1 MTDKLTPVSVVSQIK
16 DDYFA
21 YSMAVLHGRAIPD
34 LYDGL
39 KPAARRL
46 LQTMWEENLK
56 PDGKFVKCARVTG
69 LTMAFLHP
77 QGSCYG
83 TLVNMATEWGGQ
95 GMTIFEQVLSQEQL
109 GRSTNALWD
118 VVWRP
123 ANVLKYCTPE
133 QRERFLIPEIEGK
146 RRSCYAITEAD
157 AGSDPSVLATKA
169 VRDGDGFIL
178 TGEKWYVTVGDV
190 ADYQIVVADVPG
202 EGPVSLL
209 IDRDQDGVEEYR
221 RPRYMHHFVY
231 EHPIFRYHD
240 VEVSADRVLGEV
252 GEGYNLTK
260 EWFMEERLMIAARCL
275 GGAER
280 CLEDAFGYA
289 VEREQFGER
298 IIEFQGVSFPLAEAV
313 SDLAAARAFT
323 YQVAWEVTQGTL
335 DPKTL
340 HAKAASIKLFASEM
354 ANRVVDSCVQVLG
367 GRGYMRENAVER
379 FYRDLRVDRIW
390 EGTSEIQKV
399 VLVNEMRK
407 RGTSPVAAWPKQ
419 A

>member
-1 MTDKLTPVSVVSQIK
+1 MDLSLNARELEIQQRSRRLCDEHLLPLEIQCDEQDGLTPAQLAPT
-16 DDYFA
+16 Y
-21 YSMAVLHGRAIPD
+21 
-34 LYDGL
+34 
-39 KPAARRL
+39 
-46 LQTMWEENLK
+46 
-56 PDGKFVKCARVTG
+56 
-69 LTMAFLHP
+69 
-77 QGSCYG
+77 QGI
-83 TLVNMATEWGGQ
+83 LDAKLNAVNMKTEWGGQ

-146 RRSCYAITEAD
+146 RRSCYAITEAN
-157 AGSDPSVLATKA
+157 AGSDPSVLATTA
-169 VRDGDGFIL
+169 VRDGDGFVL
-178 TGEKWYVTVGDV
+178 NGEKWYVTVGDV

-202 EGPVSLL
+202 EGPTSFL
-209 IDRDQDGVEEYR
+209 IDTDQEGVEKFR
-221 RPRYMHHFVY
+221 TPRYTHHFVY

-240 VEVSADRVLGEV
+240 VKVGADRVLGTV

-289 VEREQFGER
+289 IEREQFGER

-313 SDLAAARAFT
+313 ADIAAARAFT
-323 YQVAWEVTQGTL
+323 YQVAWEVTQGTI
-335 DPKTL
+335 DPKTM
-340 HAKAASIKLFASEM
+340 HAKASAIKLFASEM

-399 VLVNEMRK
+399 VLVNELRK
-407 RGTSPVAAWPKQ
+407 RGTHAVAAWPKQ
-419 A
+419 G

>member
-1 MTDKLTPVSVVSQIK
+1 MDLNLSTHELDIQQRSRRFCDEHLLPLEVQCDEQDGLTPEQLAPT
-16 DDYFA
+16 YQG
-21 YSMAVLHGRAIPD
+21 VLDAHLNA
-34 LYDGL
+34 
-39 KPAARRL
+39 
-46 LQTMWEENLK
+46 
-56 PDGKFVKCARVTG
+56 
-69 LTMAFLHP
+69 
-77 QGSCYG
+77 
-83 TLVNMATEWGGQ
+83 VNMAVEWGGQ

-123 ANVLKYCTPE
+123 ANVLKYCTVE
-133 QRERFLIPEIEGK
+133 QRERWLLPEIAGK

-169 VRDGDGFIL
+169 VRDGDGFVL
-178 TGEKWYVTVGDV
+178 NGEKWYVTVGDV

-202 EGPVSLL
+202 EGPTSFL
-209 IDRDQDGVEEYR
+209 IDRDLEGVEQFR
-221 RPRYMHHFVY
+221 VPRYMHHFVY

-240 VEVSADRVLGEV
+240 VRVGPWAVLGDV

-260 EWFMEERLMIAARCL
+260 EWFMEERLMIAARSL

-289 VEREQFGER
+289 LEREQFGER

-313 SDLAAARAFT
+313 ADIAAARAVT
-323 YQVAWEVTQGTL
+323 YQVAWEVTQGTI

-340 HAKAASIKLFASEM
+340 HAKASAIKLFASEM

-407 RGTSPVAAWPKQ
+407 RGTHAVAAWPQ
-419 A
+419 AD

>member
-1 MTDKLTPVSVVSQIK
+1 
-16 DDYFA
+16 
-21 YSMAVLHGRAIPD
+21 
-34 LYDGL
+34 
-39 KPAARRL
+39 
-46 LQTMWEENLK
+46 
-56 PDGKFVKCARVTG
+56 
-69 LTMAFLHP
+69 
-77 QGSCYG
+77 
-83 TLVNMATEWGGQ
+83 
-95 GMTIFEQVLSQEQL
+95 MTIFEQVLSQEQL

-169 VRDGDGFIL
+169 VRDGDGFVL
-178 TGEKWYVTVGDV
+178 NGEKWYVTVGDV

-202 EGPVSLL
+202 EGPTSFL
-209 IDRDQDGVEEYR
+209 IDRDQEGVEEFR
-221 RPRYMHHFVY
+221 TPRYMHHFVY
-231 EHPIFRYHD
+231 EPPIFRYHD
-240 VEVSADRVLGEV
+240 VKVGADRVLGTV

-280 CLEDAFGYA
+280 CLEDAFAYA
-289 VEREQFGER
+289 TEREQFGER

-313 SDLAAARAFT
+313 ADIAAARAVT
-323 YQVAWEVTQGTL
+323 YQVAWEVTQGTI

-340 HAKAASIKLFASEM
+340 HAKASGIKLFASEM

-407 RGTSPVAAWPKQ
+407 RGTHAVAAWPKQ
-419 A
+419 G

>member
-1 MTDKLTPVSVVSQIK
+1 MDLSLNARELEIQQRSRRLCDEHLLPLEILCDESDGLTPAQLAPT
-16 DDYFA
+16 Y
-21 YSMAVLHGRAIPD
+21 
-34 LYDGL
+34 
-39 KPAARRL
+39 
-46 LQTMWEENLK
+46 
-56 PDGKFVKCARVTG
+56 
-69 LTMAFLHP
+69 
-77 QGSCYG
+77 QGI
-83 TLVNMATEWGGQ
+83 LDAKLNAVNMATEWGGQ
-95 GMTIFEQVLSQEQL
+95 GMSIFEQVLSQEQL

-202 EGPVSLL
+202 EGPTSFL
-209 IDRDQDGVEEYR
+209 IDRDQEGVEEFR
-221 RPRYMHHFVY
+221 TPRYMHHFVY

-240 VEVSADRVLGEV
+240 VKVGMDRVLGTV

-280 CLEDAFGYA
+280 CLEDAFAYA
-289 VEREQFGER
+289 TEREQFGER

-313 SDLAAARAFT
+313 AELAAARAVT
-323 YQVAWEVTQGTL
+323 YQVAWEVTQGTI

-340 HAKAASIKLFASEM
+340 HAKASGIKLFASEM

-379 FYRDLRVDRIW
+379 LYRDLRVDRIW

-407 RGTSPVAAWPKQ
+407 RGTHAVAAWPKQ
-419 A
+419 G

>member
-1 MTDKLTPVSVVSQIK
+1 MDLSLNARELEIQQRSRRLCDEHLLPLEIVCDENDGLTPEQLAPT
-16 DDYFA
+16 Y
-21 YSMAVLHGRAIPD
+21 
-34 LYDGL
+34 
-39 KPAARRL
+39 
-46 LQTMWEENLK
+46 
-56 PDGKFVKCARVTG
+56 
-69 LTMAFLHP
+69 
-77 QGSCYG
+77 QGI
-83 TLVNMATEWGGQ
+83 LDAKLNAVNMATEWGGQ

-157 AGSDPSVLATKA
+157 AGSDPSVLATTA
-169 VRDGDGFIL
+169 VRDGDGFVL
-178 TGEKWYVTVGDV
+178 NGEKWYVTVGVV
-190 ADYQIVVADVPG
+190 ADYQIVVAEVPG
-202 EGPVSLL
+202 EGPTSVL
-209 IDRDQDGVEEYR
+209 IGRVQEGVEEFR
-221 RPRYMHHFVY
+221 TPRYMHHFVY

-240 VEVSADRVLGEV
+240 VKVGADRVLGTV

-280 CLEDAFGYA
+280 CLEDAFAYA
-289 VEREQFGER
+289 TEREQFGER

-313 SDLAAARAFT
+313 ADIAAARAVT
-323 YQVAWEVTQGTL
+323 YQVAWEVTQGTI

-407 RGTSPVAAWPKQ
+407 RGTHAVAAWPKQ
-419 A
+419 G

>member
-1 MTDKLTPVSVVSQIK
+1 MDLSLNGREVEIQERSRRFC
-16 DDYFA
+16 DDYLLPLEIA
-21 YSMAVLHGRAIPD
+21 CDEQDGLSPDELRDTYQAVLD
-34 LYDGL
+34 
-39 KPAARRL
+39 ARL
-46 LQTMWEENLK
+46 N
-56 PDGKFVKCARVTG
+56 A
-69 LTMAFLHP
+69 
-77 QGSCYG
+77 
-83 TLVNMATEWGGQ
+83 VNMPEEWGGQ
-95 GMTIFEQVLSQEQL
+95 GLTIFEQVLSQEQL

-133 QRERFLIPEIEGK
+133 QRERFLIPEIAGQ

-157 AGSDPSVLATKA
+157 AGSDPSVLATTA
-169 VRDGDGFIL
+169 VRNGDGFVL
-178 TGEKWYVTVGDV
+178 NGEKWYVTVGDV

-209 IDRDQDGVEEYR
+209 LDRDQPGVEEYR

-231 EHPIFRYHD
+231 EHPIFRYAD
-240 VEVSADRVLGEV
+240 VEVGPERVLGAV
-252 GEGYNLTK
+252 GEGYTLTK

-280 CLEDAFGYA
+280 CLEDAFAYA
-289 VEREQFGER
+289 EQREQFGSR

-313 SDLAAARAFT
+313 ADLAAARAVT
-323 YQVAWEVTQGTL
+323 YQVAWEITEGRI

-340 HAKAASIKLFASEM
+340 HAKASAIKLFASEM

-399 VLVNEMRK
+399 VLVNELRK
-407 RGTSPVAAWPKQ
+407 RGTSAVAAWPRES
-419 A
+419 

>member
-1 MTDKLTPVSVVSQIK
+1 MDLSLNARELEIQQRPRRLCDEHLLPLEIVCDENDGLTPEQLAPT
-16 DDYFA
+16 Y
-21 YSMAVLHGRAIPD
+21 
-34 LYDGL
+34 
-39 KPAARRL
+39 
-46 LQTMWEENLK
+46 
-56 PDGKFVKCARVTG
+56 
-69 LTMAFLHP
+69 
-77 QGSCYG
+77 QGI
-83 TLVNMATEWGGQ
+83 LDAKLNAVNMATEWGGQ

-157 AGSDPSVLATKA
+157 AGSDPSVLATPA
-169 VRDGDGFIL
+169 VRDGVGFVPN
-178 TGEKWYVTVGDV
+178 GEKWYVTVGDV
-190 ADYQIVVADVPG
+190 ADYQIVVAEVPG
-202 EGPVSLL
+202 EGPTSFL
-209 IDRDQDGVEEYR
+209 IDRDQEGVEEFR
-221 RPRYMHHFVY
+221 TPRYMHHFVY

-240 VEVSADRVLGEV
+240 VKVGADRVLGTV

-260 EWFMEERLMIAARCL
+260 EWFMEERLMIAARCH

-280 CLEDAFGYA
+280 CPEDAVAYA
-289 VEREQFGER
+289 TEREQFGER

-313 SDLAAARAFT
+313 ADIAAARAVT
-323 YQVAWEVTQGTL
+323 YQVAWEVTQGTI

-407 RGTSPVAAWPKQ
+407 RGTHAVAAWPKQ
-419 A
+419 G

>member
-1 MTDKLTPVSVVSQIK
+1 MDLSLNARELEIQQRSRRLCDEHLLPLEILCDENDGLTPEQLAPT
-16 DDYFA
+16 Y
-21 YSMAVLHGRAIPD
+21 
-34 LYDGL
+34 
-39 KPAARRL
+39 
-46 LQTMWEENLK
+46 
-56 PDGKFVKCARVTG
+56 
-69 LTMAFLHP
+69 
-77 QGSCYG
+77 QGI
-83 TLVNMATEWGGQ
+83 LDAKLNAVNMATEWGGQ

-118 VVWRP
+118 AVWRP

-133 QRERFLIPEIEGK
+133 QRERFLIPEIEGT

-157 AGSDPSVLATKA
+157 AGSDPSVLATTA
-169 VRDGDGFIL
+169 VRDGDGFVL
-178 TGEKWYVTVGDV
+178 NGEKWYVTVGDV

-202 EGPVSLL
+202 EGPTSFL
-209 IDRDQDGVEEYR
+209 IDRDQEGVEKFR
-221 RPRYMHHFVY
+221 TPRYMHHFVY

-240 VEVSADRVLGEV
+240 VKVGADRVLGEV

-280 CLEDAFGYA
+280 CLEDAFAYA
-289 VEREQFGER
+289 TEREQFGER

-313 SDLAAARAFT
+313 AEIAAARAVT
-323 YQVAWEVTQGTL
+323 YQVAWEITQGTI

-407 RGTSPVAAWPKQ
+407 RGTHAVAAWPKQ
-419 A
+419 G

>member
-1 MTDKLTPVSVVSQIK
+1 VDLSLNARELEIQQRSRRLCDEHLLPLEILCDENDGLTPEQLAPTYQGIL
-16 DDYFA
+16 DA
-21 YSMAVLHGRAIPD
+21 
-34 LYDGL
+34 
-39 KPAARRL
+39 
-46 LQTMWEENLK
+46 NLN
-56 PDGKFVKCARVTG
+56 A
-69 LTMAFLHP
+69 
-77 QGSCYG
+77 
-83 TLVNMATEWGGQ
+83 VNMATEWGGQ
-95 GMTIFEQVLSQEQL
+95 GMSIFEQVLSQEQL

-169 VRDGDGFIL
+169 VRDGDGFVL
-178 TGEKWYVTVGDV
+178 NGEKWYVTVGDV

-202 EGPVSLL
+202 EGPTSFL
-209 IDRDQDGVEEYR
+209 IDRDQEGVEEFR
-221 RPRYMHHFVY
+221 TPRYMHHFVY

-407 RGTSPVAAWPKQ
+407 RGTHAVAAWPKQ
-419 A
+419 G

>member
-1 MTDKLTPVSVVSQIK
+1 MDLNLSAHELEIQQRSRRFCDEHLLPLEIQCDEQDGLTPEQLAPT
-16 DDYFA
+16 YQG
-21 YSMAVLHGRAIPD
+21 VL
-34 LYDGL
+34 
-39 KPAARRL
+39 AASL
-46 LQTMWEENLK
+46 N
-56 PDGKFVKCARVTG
+56 A
-69 LTMAFLHP
+69 
-77 QGSCYG
+77 
-83 TLVNMATEWGGQ
+83 VNMAVEWGGQ

-123 ANVLKYCTPE
+123 ANVLKYCTEE
-133 QRERFLIPEIEGK
+133 QRERWLLPEIAGK

-157 AGSDPSVLATKA
+157 AGSDPSLLATKA
-169 VRDGDGFIL
+169 VRDGDGFVL
-178 TGEKWYVTVGDV
+178 NGEKWYVTVGDV

-202 EGPVSLL
+202 EGPTSFL
-209 IDRDQDGVEEYR
+209 IDRDQEGVEQFR
-221 RPRYMHHFVY
+221 VPRYMHHFVY

-240 VEVSADRVLGEV
+240 VRVGPEAVLGDV

-289 VEREQFGER
+289 LEREQFGER

-313 SDLAAARAFT
+313 ADIAAARAVT
-323 YQVAWEVTQGTL
+323 YQVAWEVTQGTI

-340 HAKAASIKLFASEM
+340 HAKASAIKLFASEM

-407 RGTSPVAAWPKQ
+407 RGTHAVAAWPQ
-419 A
+419 AD

>member
-1 MTDKLTPVSVVSQIK
+1 VDLSLNARELEIQQRSRRLCDEHLLPLEILCDENDGLTPEQLAPT
-16 DDYFA
+16 Y
-21 YSMAVLHGRAIPD
+21 
-34 LYDGL
+34 
-39 KPAARRL
+39 
-46 LQTMWEENLK
+46 
-56 PDGKFVKCARVTG
+56 
-69 LTMAFLHP
+69 
-77 QGSCYG
+77 QGI
-83 TLVNMATEWGGQ
+83 LDAKLNAVNMATEWGGQ

-202 EGPVSLL
+202 EGPTSFL
-209 IDRDQDGVEEYR
+209 IDRDQEGVEEFR
-221 RPRYMHHFVY
+221 TPRYMHHFVY

>member
-1 MTDKLTPVSVVSQIK
+1 MDLSLNARELEIQQRSRRLCDEHLLPLEILCDENDGLTPEQLAPT
-16 DDYFA
+16 Y
-21 YSMAVLHGRAIPD
+21 
-34 LYDGL
+34 
-39 KPAARRL
+39 
-46 LQTMWEENLK
+46 
-56 PDGKFVKCARVTG
+56 
-69 LTMAFLHP
+69 
-77 QGSCYG
+77 QGI
-83 TLVNMATEWGGQ
+83 LDAKLNAVNMATEWGGQ

-169 VRDGDGFIL
+169 VRDGDGFVL
-178 TGEKWYVTVGDV
+178 NGEKWYVTVGDV

-407 RGTSPVAAWPKQ
+407 RGTHAVAAWPKQ
-419 A
+419 G

>member
-1 MTDKLTPVSVVSQIK
+1 VDLSLNARELEIQQRSRRLCDEHLLPLEILCDENDGLTPEQLAPT
-16 DDYFA
+16 YQ
-21 YSMAVLHGRAIPD
+21 AILD
-34 LYDGL
+34 AKLN
-39 KPAARRL
+39 A
-46 LQTMWEENLK
+46 
-56 PDGKFVKCARVTG
+56 
-69 LTMAFLHP
+69 
-77 QGSCYG
+77 
-83 TLVNMATEWGGQ
+83 VNMATEWGGQ

-123 ANVLKYCTPE
+123 ANVLKSCTPE

-202 EGPVSLL
+202 EGPTSFL
-209 IDRDQDGVEEYR
+209 IDRDQEGVEEFR
-221 RPRYMHHFVY
+221 TPRYMHHFVY

-240 VEVSADRVLGEV
+240 VKVGMDRVLGEV

-280 CLEDAFGYA
+280 CLEDAFAYA
-289 VEREQFGER
+289 TEREQFGER

-313 SDLAAARAFT
+313 AEIAAARAVT
-323 YQVAWEVTQGTL
+323 YQVAWEVTQGTI

-407 RGTSPVAAWPKQ
+407 RGTHAVAAWPKQ
-419 A
+419 G

>member
-1 MTDKLTPVSVVSQIK
+1 MDLSLNARELEIQQRSRRLCDEHLLPLEILCDENDGLTPEQLAPT
-16 DDYFA
+16 Y
-21 YSMAVLHGRAIPD
+21 
-34 LYDGL
+34 
-39 KPAARRL
+39 
-46 LQTMWEENLK
+46 
-56 PDGKFVKCARVTG
+56 
-69 LTMAFLHP
+69 
-77 QGSCYG
+77 QGI
-83 TLVNMATEWGGQ
+83 LDAKLNAVNMATEWGGQ

-133 QRERFLIPEIEGK
+133 QRERFLIPEIQGK

-157 AGSDPSVLATKA
+157 AGSDPSVLATTA
-169 VRDGDGFIL
+169 VRDGDGFVL
-178 TGEKWYVTVGDV
+178 NGEKWYVTVGDV

-202 EGPVSLL
+202 EGPTSFL
-209 IDRDQDGVEEYR
+209 IDRDQEGVAKFR
-221 RPRYMHHFVY
+221 TPRYMHHFVY
-231 EHPIFRYHD
+231 EHPILRYHD
-240 VEVSADRVLGEV
+240 VKDGADRVLGEV

-280 CLEDAFGYA
+280 CLEDAFAYA
-289 VEREQFGER
+289 TEREQFGER

-313 SDLAAARAFT
+313 AEIAAARAVT
-323 YQVAWEVTQGTL
+323 YQVAWEITQGTI

-407 RGTSPVAAWPKQ
+407 RGTHAVAAWPKQ
-419 A
+419 G

>member
-1 MTDKLTPVSVVSQIK
+1 VDLSLNARELEIQQRSRRLCDEHLLPLEILCDENDGLTPEQLAPTYQGIL
-16 DDYFA
+16 DA
-21 YSMAVLHGRAIPD
+21 
-34 LYDGL
+34 
-39 KPAARRL
+39 
-46 LQTMWEENLK
+46 NLN
-56 PDGKFVKCARVTG
+56 A
-69 LTMAFLHP
+69 
-77 QGSCYG
+77 
-83 TLVNMATEWGGQ
+83 VNMATEWGGQ
-95 GMTIFEQVLSQEQL
+95 GMSIFEQVLSQEQL

-169 VRDGDGFIL
+169 VRDGDGFVL
-178 TGEKWYVTVGDV
+178 NGEKWYVTVGDV

-202 EGPVSLL
+202 EGPTSFL
-209 IDRDQDGVEEYR
+209 IDRDQEGVEEFR
-221 RPRYMHHFVY
+221 TPRYMHHFVY

-240 VEVSADRVLGEV
+240 VKVGADRVLGTV

-280 CLEDAFGYA
+280 CLEDAFAYA
-289 VEREQFGER
+289 TEREQFGER

-313 SDLAAARAFT
+313 ADIAAARAVT
-323 YQVAWEVTQGTL
+323 YQVAWEVTQGTI

-340 HAKAASIKLFASEM
+340 HAKASGIKLFASEM

-407 RGTSPVAAWPKQ
+407 RGTHAVAAWPKQ
-419 A
+419 G

>member
-1 MTDKLTPVSVVSQIK
+1 VDLSLNARELEIQQRSRRLCDEHLLPLEILCDENVGLTPEQLAPTYQGIL
-16 DDYFA
+16 DA
-21 YSMAVLHGRAIPD
+21 
-34 LYDGL
+34 
-39 KPAARRL
+39 
-46 LQTMWEENLK
+46 NLN
-56 PDGKFVKCARVTG
+56 A
-69 LTMAFLHP
+69 
-77 QGSCYG
+77 
-83 TLVNMATEWGGQ
+83 VNMATEWGGQ
-95 GMTIFEQVLSQEQL
+95 GMSIFEQVLSQEQL

-169 VRDGDGFIL
+169 VRDGDGFVL
-178 TGEKWYVTVGDV
+178 NGEKWYVTVGDV

-202 EGPVSLL
+202 EGPTSFL
-209 IDRDQDGVEEYR
+209 IDRDQEGVEEFR
-221 RPRYMHHFVY
+221 TPRYMHHFVY

-240 VEVSADRVLGEV
+240 VKVGADRVLGTV

-280 CLEDAFGYA
+280 CLEDAFAYA
-289 VEREQFGER
+289 TEREQFGER

-313 SDLAAARAFT
+313 ADIAAARAVT
-323 YQVAWEVTQGTL
+323 YQVAWEVTQGTI

-340 HAKAASIKLFASEM
+340 HAKASGIKLFASEM

-407 RGTSPVAAWPKQ
+407 RGTHAVAAWPKQ
-419 A
+419 G

>member
-1 MTDKLTPVSVVSQIK
+1 MDLSLNARELEIQQRSRRLCEEHLLPLEILCDENDGLTPEQLAPT
-16 DDYFA
+16 Y
-21 YSMAVLHGRAIPD
+21 
-34 LYDGL
+34 
-39 KPAARRL
+39 
-46 LQTMWEENLK
+46 
-56 PDGKFVKCARVTG
+56 
-69 LTMAFLHP
+69 
-77 QGSCYG
+77 QGI
-83 TLVNMATEWGGQ
+83 LDAKLNAVNMATEWGGQ

-146 RRSCYAITEAD
+146 RRSCYAITEVD
-157 AGSDPSVLATKA
+157 AGSDPSVLATTA
-169 VRDGDGFIL
+169 VRDGDGFVL
-178 TGEKWYVTVGDV
+178 NGEKWYVTVGDV
-190 ADYQIVVADVPG
+190 ADYQIVVAEVPG
-202 EGPVSLL
+202 EGPTSFL
-209 IDRDQDGVEEYR
+209 IDRDQEGVEEFR
-221 RPRYMHHFVY
+221 TPRYMHHFVY

-240 VEVSADRVLGEV
+240 VKVGADRVLGTV

-280 CLEDAFGYA
+280 CLEDAFAYA
-289 VEREQFGER
+289 TEREQFGER

-313 SDLAAARAFT
+313 ADIAAARAVT
-323 YQVAWEVTQGTL
+323 YQVAWEVTQGTI

-407 RGTSPVAAWPKQ
+407 RGTHGVAAWPKQ
-419 A
+419 G

>member
-1 MTDKLTPVSVVSQIK
+1 VDLSLNARELEIQQRSRRLCDEHLLPLEILCDENDGLTPEQLAPT
-16 DDYFA
+16 YQ
-21 YSMAVLHGRAIPD
+21 AILD
-34 LYDGL
+34 AKLN
-39 KPAARRL
+39 A
-46 LQTMWEENLK
+46 
-56 PDGKFVKCARVTG
+56 
-69 LTMAFLHP
+69 
-77 QGSCYG
+77 
-83 TLVNMATEWGGQ
+83 VNMATEWGGQ

-202 EGPVSLL
+202 EGPTSFL
-209 IDRDQDGVEEYR
+209 IDRDQEGVEEFR
-221 RPRYMHHFVY
+221 TPRYMHHFVY

-240 VEVSADRVLGEV
+240 VKVGADRVLGTV

-280 CLEDAFGYA
+280 CLEDAFAYA
-289 VEREQFGER
+289 TEREQFGER

-313 SDLAAARAFT
+313 ADIAAARAVT
-323 YQVAWEVTQGTL
+323 YQVAWEVTQGTI

-407 RGTSPVAAWPKQ
+407 RGTHAVAAWPKQ
-419 A
+419 G

>member
-1 MTDKLTPVSVVSQIK
+1 MDLSLNARELEIQQRSRRLCDEHLLPLEILCDENDGLTPEQLAPT
-16 DDYFA
+16 Y
-21 YSMAVLHGRAIPD
+21 
-34 LYDGL
+34 
-39 KPAARRL
+39 
-46 LQTMWEENLK
+46 
-56 PDGKFVKCARVTG
+56 
-69 LTMAFLHP
+69 
-77 QGSCYG
+77 QGI
-83 TLVNMATEWGGQ
+83 LDAKLNAVNMATEWGGQ

-146 RRSCYAITEAD
+146 RRSCYAITEVD
-157 AGSDPSVLATKA
+157 AGSDPSVLATTA
-169 VRDGDGFIL
+169 VRDGDGFVL
-178 TGEKWYVTVGDV
+178 NGEKWYVTVGDV
-190 ADYQIVVADVPG
+190 ADYQIVVAEVPG
-202 EGPVSLL
+202 EGPTSFL
-209 IDRDQDGVEEYR
+209 IDRDQEGVEEFR
-221 RPRYMHHFVY
+221 TPRYMHHFVY

-240 VEVSADRVLGEV
+240 VKVGADRVLGTV

-280 CLEDAFGYA
+280 CLEDAFAYA
-289 VEREQFGER
+289 TEREQFGER
-298 IIEFQGVSFPLAEAV
+298 IIEFQGVSYPLAEAV
-313 SDLAAARAFT
+313 ADIAAARAVT
-323 YQVAWEVTQGTL
+323 YQVAWEVTQGTI

-407 RGTSPVAAWPKQ
+407 RGTHGVAAWPKQ
-419 A
+419 G